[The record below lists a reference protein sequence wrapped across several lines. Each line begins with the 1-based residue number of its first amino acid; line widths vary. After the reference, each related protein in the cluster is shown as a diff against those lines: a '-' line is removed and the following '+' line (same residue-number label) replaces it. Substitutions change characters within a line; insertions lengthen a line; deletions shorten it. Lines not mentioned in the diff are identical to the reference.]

1 MVTKKTD
8 GYRKEARARAENAWA
23 LVFMTG
29 KVISNVKVGDKILMP
44 VAATFKETELIRPCI
59 VTEVWPH
66 FVKARYR
73 TDMGNLIDTT
83 FDYGAL
89 VMAGY
94 EKSGVEK

>member
-1 MVTKKTD
+1 M
-8 GYRKEARARAENAWA
+8 GSS
-23 LVFMTG
+23 FMAG
-29 KVISNVKVGDKILMP
+29 KIISNVRIGDKILMP
-44 VAATFKETELIRPCI
+44 VATTFKETEIKRPCI

-73 TDMGNLIDTT
+73 TDMDRLVETT
-83 FDYGAL
+83 FNYGAL